1 MLVSSHLVSRPF
13 TVQSTS
19 LHSFFLVQGA
29 NNDFVPLTTSLVF
42 SSATATSGTTTLQEC
57 IMFNIVS
64 DSVPENT
71 ESFTVTVT
79 LTSADADSPVSSAS
93 GTVTITDVDGKKAH
107 VHAAVTPKHVSA
119 SMLARG
125 ICQHIATA

>member
-1 MLVSSHLVSRPF
+1 MQPPFIWEWQIVSSFNYHLVARPF

-93 GTVTITDVDGKKAH
+93 GTVTITDNDGKNTCACSSH
-107 VHAAVTPKHVSA
+107 T
-119 SMLARG
+119 
-125 ICQHIATA
+125 